1 MEKFKKI
8 AIDNFDAI
16 SMAAKIVGT
25 KKSLATRIGVTKQV
39 LNFWMTHDTPLPYD
53 KALAIYAAT
62 KGEVNADDLRSDC
75 RGVFDEA
82 VVVRVDAKIEEII
95 AKLPSN
101 FQGVMKE
108 LKIMLLK
115 ELSQ

>member
-1 MEKFKKI
+1 MGKFKKNTVS
-8 AIDNFDAI
+8 NFDALN
-16 SMAAKIVGT
+16 SAAKIVGT
-25 KKSLATRIGVTKQV
+25 KKKLATRIGVTKQV
-39 LNFWMTHDTPLPYD
+39 INFWMTHDTPLPYD

-62 KGEVNADDLRSDC
+62 KGEVNVDDLRSDC
-75 RGVFDEA
+75 RGIFDEA

-108 LKIMLLK
+108 LKIMLLE
-115 ELSQ
+115 ELSR